1 MKNQLF
7 KGKNYGISILKLIL
21 SFFVVIGHCGII
33 KNKLM
38 YKIITG
44 RRFHVPT
51 FMFIAFYFYSKHI
64 VSKDIQKIKLRL
76 FRLFIPYI
84 IWPIVILIFNN
95 ALLFLKWKSQ
105 FKRILTIRDLI
116 LQLFL
121 GCKYHLVFW
130 FQINIILL
138 TFFFTI
144 LFFLLNKNIIFILI
158 IIEIISYVL
167 QYSDFNYIFFHRF
180 KYPLYQ
186 SFGCISEMLPIS
198 INGIIFSGINF
209 KTSKTKIIIVFSL
222 ILYFF
227 ILYDIFLVPKG
238 FLYPGIRLN
247 IQAIL
252 LFYIFTL
259 LFSFEIIKN
268 NKIKNFIN
276 FITNYT
282 GGVYYLH
289 IVVRDYL
296 SYIIPLIKRKTLRG
310 CIIIYIICYLLCFI
324 GAKCFKKRQ
333 LKYLFS

>member
-1 MKNQLF
+1 
-7 KGKNYGISILKLIL
+7 
-21 SFFVVIGHCGII
+21 
-33 KNKLM
+33 
-38 YKIITG
+38 
-44 RRFHVPT
+44 
-51 FMFIAFYFYSKHI
+51 
-64 VSKDIQKIKLRL
+64 
-76 FRLFIPYI
+76 
-84 IWPIVILIFNN
+84 
-95 ALLFLKWKSQ
+95 
-105 FKRILTIRDLI
+105 
-116 LQLFL
+116 
-121 GCKYHLVFW
+121 
-130 FQINIILL
+130 
-138 TFFFTI
+138 
-144 LFFLLNKNIIFILI
+144 
-158 IIEIISYVL
+158 
-167 QYSDFNYIFFHRF
+167 
-180 KYPLYQ
+180 
-186 SFGCISEMLPIS
+186 MLPIS